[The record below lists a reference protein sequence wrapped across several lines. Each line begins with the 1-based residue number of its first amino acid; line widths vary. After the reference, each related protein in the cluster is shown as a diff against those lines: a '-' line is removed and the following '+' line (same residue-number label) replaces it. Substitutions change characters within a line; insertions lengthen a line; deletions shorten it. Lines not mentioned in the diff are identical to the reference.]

1 MEADM
6 TLKTVRS
13 VAEADGQDAREPALV
28 EAPGE
33 LIGRLLVLL
42 ATVRGQGNA
51 RRRKLAKV

>member
-1 MEADM
+1 M